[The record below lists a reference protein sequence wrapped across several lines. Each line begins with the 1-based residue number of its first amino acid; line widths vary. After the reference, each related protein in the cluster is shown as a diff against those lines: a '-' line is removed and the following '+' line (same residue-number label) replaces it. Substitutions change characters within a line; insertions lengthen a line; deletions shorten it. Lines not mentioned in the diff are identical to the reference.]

1 MLKRFLFALAL
12 FTPNWG
18 AAAVACDDKVQ
29 KVCIETV
36 QSGNSVT
43 FYAENRFPL
52 LPVTVNIDLTLN
64 NLTRPP
70 AGSTPFVLQGQD
82 RVLLFKLSQRQA
94 RAWSYR
100 YTFTWSRGDITARHD
115 DRYTYRLPF
124 APGQAFPVGQSC
136 NGNFTDTG
144 LHKFAVDFDMPVG
157 TPIHAAREGIVV
169 DVKDDS
175 RTGGAGQQ
183 YQDYG
188 NYVIIQHADRTLAQY
203 FHLKQGGA
211 QVRLGDRVR
220 AGALIGLSG
229 NTGQST
235 GPHLHFDVVR
245 GTATVKS
252 ETVPFRFSTDQ
263 GPVRC
268 PSRGTTLR
276 AR

>member
-1 MLKRFLFALAL
+1 
-12 FTPNWG
+12 
-18 AAAVACDDKVQ
+18 
-29 KVCIETV
+29 
-36 QSGNSVT
+36 
-43 FYAENRFPL
+43 
-52 LPVTVNIDLTLN
+52 
-64 NLTRPP
+64 
-70 AGSTPFVLQGQD
+70 
-82 RVLLFKLSQRQA
+82 
-94 RAWSYR
+94 
-100 YTFTWSRGDITARHD
+100 
-115 DRYTYRLPF
+115 
-124 APGQAFPVGQSC
+124 
-136 NGNFTDTG
+136 
-144 LHKFAVDFDMPVG
+144 MPVG

-203 FHLKQGGA
+203 FHLRQGGA

-245 GTATVKS
+245 GTVTVKS
-252 ETVPFRFSTDQ
+252 ETVPFRFSTDR